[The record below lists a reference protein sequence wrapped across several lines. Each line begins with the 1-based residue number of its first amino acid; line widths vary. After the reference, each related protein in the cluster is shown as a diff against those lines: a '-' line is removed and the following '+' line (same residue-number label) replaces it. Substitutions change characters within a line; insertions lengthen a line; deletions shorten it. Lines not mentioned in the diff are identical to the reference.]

1 MISPNAQA
9 LSKTLTTLTGLPV
22 TCARK
27 PRFTPS
33 RSRRVYG
40 IYNELPSL
48 DTIILLRADLSLLA
62 SLGGCVAGLP
72 DSLAADRAK
81 TTPLDETLRGGIHQV
96 LNVLSTLLSS
106 QDRVVFRSM
115 CMDVAYLTGPARS
128 VLNSQGPAPTFE
140 VTIAGYTGGELTLFS
155 EES

>member
-22 TCARK
+22 SCTRK

-40 IYNELPSL
+40 IYNELPAH
-48 DTIILLRADLSLLA
+48 DTILLRADLSLLA

-81 TTPLDETLRGGIHQV
+81 ISPLDETLRGGIHDV
-96 LNVLSTLLSS
+96 LNFLSTLLSGPE
-106 QDRVVFRSM
+106 RVVFRSL
-115 CMDVAYLTGPARS
+115 CLDVAYLTGPARS
-128 VLNSQGPAPTFE
+128 VLNSQAPAQTFE
-140 VTIAGYTGGELTLFS
+140 VTIPGYTGGELTIFS